1 MDEFRRVCHKSFLK
15 QNAGFL
21 LDRDEYAYASD
32 REKKNLLESCQCQP
46 KRQFHYF
53 HGIPCRFKNAQYMEC
68 NPFFLLVAFEF
79 YYFTRKNTE
88 EWIILHCDFICS
100 NSPYL
105 SSSRLIWPGER

>member
-1 MDEFRRVCHKSFLK
+1 MHMLVIGKKKIYWNLVNVSQSDSSTISTESLAGLK
-15 QNAGFL
+15 MHNIWSATL
-21 LDRDEYAYASD
+21 
-32 REKKNLLESCQCQP
+32 
-46 KRQFHYF
+46 
-53 HGIPCRFKNAQYMEC
+53 
-68 NPFFLLVAFEF
+68 FFLLVAFEF